1 MGKKLDPEIAT
12 VLKGY
17 GYGPDACWDCHGTWV
32 VYHKVLERIAAQAG
46 IEFDAPTIIEANGA
60 AGVAAVCVTGRLN
73 DAAVWS
79 IGEASP
85 KNSKNAY
92 PWAMAEKRA
101 IDRVIL
107 KLIGLHGL
115 AYSEEEADD
124 FVPPQANGSTELSED
139 DKRARAAAQQQA
151 RKIERDTYMALAKT
165 AIANASTVQE
175 LRDWWRDEAPR
186 RREYGLSKEDEAG
199 LVEIVNT
206 HKAALEQVANL
217 QAG

>member
-1 MGKKLDPEIAT
+1 MPRKLDPAIGD
-12 VLKGY
+12 VLKRFGF
-17 GYGPDACWDCHGTWV
+17 GADAVWDCHGTWV
-32 VYHKVLERIAAQAG
+32 VYHKVLEQIAAKAD
-46 IEFDAPTIIEANGA
+46 IFFDPPTIIEANGA
-60 AGVAAVCVTGRLN
+60 AGVAAICVAGHMDGRC
-73 DAAVWS
+73 VWS
-79 IGEASP
+79 IGEANP

-92 PWAMAEKRA
+92 PFAMAEKRA

-124 FVPPQANGSTELSED
+124 FVPPQGAQDSTP
-139 DKRARAAAQQQA
+139 ARPAATDETQVQ
-151 RKIERDTYMALAKT
+151 RDTYMALAKT

-175 LRDWWRDEAPR
+175 LREWWRDEAPR